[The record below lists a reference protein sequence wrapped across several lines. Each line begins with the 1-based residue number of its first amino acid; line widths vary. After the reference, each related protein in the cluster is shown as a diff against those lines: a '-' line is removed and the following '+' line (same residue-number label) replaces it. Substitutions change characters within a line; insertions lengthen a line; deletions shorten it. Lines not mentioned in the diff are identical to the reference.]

1 MSDKELDGRVAIITG
16 GARNIGRAIAL
27 DLADGGANVTVV
39 ARADMKSI
47 RSTVSDI
54 EARGRKALG
63 LQVDVTSEADVQRM
77 VDETL
82 KKFGRI
88 DILINNAAV
97 YGNIVRKPFEEITVE
112 EWDKLYSV
120 NVKGIFLCV
129 KAVAPQ
135 MKSQQSGKIIN
146 ATSSTFFK
154 GNEDFLHYVSSKGAV
169 VAMTRS
175 LARELGEYNIN
186 VNAIAPGQTLSE
198 ANLKRGDKV
207 DSNSLRIRLLKKRL
221 YPEDLVGTIIY
232 LSSSDSDMMTGQVLL
247 VDGGTAF
254 H

>member
-1 MSDKELDGRVAIITG
+1 MRLKDKVAIVTG
-16 GARNIGRAIAL
+16 AAQGIGAAYARGIAKEGAAVAVVDILDPNPTVKAIQDSGGKAL
-27 DLADGGANVTVV
+27 ALKID
-39 ARADMKSI
+39 
-47 RSTVSDI
+47 VSD
-54 EARGRKALG
+54 EKQTQEMAQK
-63 LQVDVTSEADVQRM
+63 
-77 VDETL
+77 TL
-82 KKFGRI
+82 DAFGRI
-88 DILINNAAV
+88 DILINNAAI
-97 YGNIVRKPFEEITVE
+97 YGTIVRKKFEEITVE

-135 MKSQQSGKIIN
+135 MKAQQSGKIIN

-175 LARELGEYNIN
+175 LARELGEYNVN

-232 LSSSDSDMMTGQVLL
+232 LSSPDSDMMTGQVLL

>member
-1 MSDKELDGRVAIITG
+1 MRLKDKVAIVTG
-16 GARNIGRAIAL
+16 AAQGIGAAYARGLAKESAAVAVVDILDPNPTVKAIQDSGGRALAL
-27 DLADGGANVTVV
+27 KID
-39 ARADMKSI
+39 
-47 RSTVSDI
+47 VSD
-54 EARGRKALG
+54 EKQTQEMAKK
-63 LQVDVTSEADVQRM
+63 
-77 VDETL
+77 TL
-82 KKFGRI
+82 DAFGGI
-88 DILINNAAV
+88 DILINNAAI
-97 YGNIVRKPFEEITVE
+97 YGTIVRKKFEEITAE

-232 LSSSDSDMMTGQVLL
+232 LSSADSDMMTGQVLL

>member
-1 MSDKELDGRVAIITG
+1 MRLKDKVAIVTGAAQGIGAAYARGLAREGAAVAVVDILDPNPTAKAIQDSGGKALALKIDVSDEKQTQEMANKTLDTFGRV
-16 GARNIGRAIAL
+16 
-27 DLADGGANVTVV
+27 
-39 ARADMKSI
+39 
-47 RSTVSDI
+47 
-54 EARGRKALG
+54 
-63 LQVDVTSEADVQRM
+63 
-77 VDETL
+77 
-82 KKFGRI
+82 
-88 DILINNAAV
+88 DILINNAAI
-97 YGNIVRKPFEEITVE
+97 YGTIVRKKFEEITVE

-129 KAVAPQ
+129 KAVAPH
-135 MKSQQSGKIIN
+135 MKAQQSGKIIN

-207 DSNSLRIRLLKKRL
+207 DSNSLRIRLLKRRL

-232 LSSSDSDMMTGQVLL
+232 LSSPDSDMMTGQVLL

>member
-1 MSDKELDGRVAIITG
+1 MRLKDKVAIVTG
-16 GARNIGRAIAL
+16 AAQGIGAAYARGLAREGAAVAVVDILDPNPVAKEIVGNDGKAL
-27 DLADGGANVTVV
+27 PLVV
-39 ARADMKSI
+39 D
-47 RSTVSDI
+47 VSD
-54 EARGRKALG
+54 EKQTREMAKK
-63 LQVDVTSEADVQRM
+63 VAD
-77 VDETL
+77 TY
-82 KKFGRI
+82 GHI
-88 DILINNAAV
+88 DILVNNAAV
-97 YGNIVRKPFEEITVE
+97 YGTIVRKPFEEITVE
-112 EWDKLYSV
+112 EWDKLYAV
-120 NVKGIFLCV
+120 NVRGIFLCV
-129 KAVAPQ
+129 KAVAPY
-135 MKSQQSGKIIN
+135 MKAQRQGKIIN

-175 LARELGEYNIN
+175 LSRELGEHNIN

-198 ANLKRGDKV
+198 ANLKRGDQV
-207 DSNSLRIRLLKKRL
+207 DANSLRIRLLKKRL

>member
-1 MSDKELDGRVAIITG
+1 MRLKDKVAIVTG
-16 GARNIGRAIAL
+16 AAQGIGAAYARGLAREGAAVAVVDILDPNPTVKAIQDSGGRALAL
-27 DLADGGANVTVV
+27 KID
-39 ARADMKSI
+39 
-47 RSTVSDI
+47 VSD
-54 EARGRKALG
+54 EKQTQEMAKK
-63 LQVDVTSEADVQRM
+63 
-77 VDETL
+77 TL
-82 KKFGRI
+82 DAFGGI
-88 DILINNAAV
+88 DILINNAAI
-97 YGNIVRKPFEEITVE
+97 YGTIVRKKFEEITAE

-232 LSSSDSDMMTGQVLL
+232 LSSADSDMMTGQVLL

>member
-1 MSDKELDGRVAIITG
+1 MRLKDKVAIVTG
-16 GARNIGRAIAL
+16 AAQGIGAAYARGLAREGAAVAVVDILDPNPVAKEIVGNDGKAL
-27 DLADGGANVTVV
+27 PLVV
-39 ARADMKSI
+39 D
-47 RSTVSDI
+47 VSD
-54 EARGRKALG
+54 EKQTQAMAKK
-63 LQVDVTSEADVQRM
+63 VAD
-77 VDETL
+77 T
-82 KKFGRI
+82 FGRI
-88 DILINNAAV
+88 DILVNNAAV
-97 YGNIVRKPFEEITVE
+97 YGTIVRKPFEQITVD
-112 EWDKLYSV
+112 EWDKLYAV
-120 NVKGIFLCV
+120 NVRGIFLCV
-129 KAVAPQ
+129 KAVAPY
-135 MKSQQSGKIIN
+135 MKAQKQGKIIN

-175 LARELGEYNIN
+175 LSRELGEHNIN

-198 ANLKRGDKV
+198 ANLKRGEQV
-207 DSNSLRIRLLKKRL
+207 DANSLRIRLLKKRL

>member
-1 MSDKELDGRVAIITG
+1 MRLKDQVAIVTGAAQGIGAAYARGLAREGAAVAVVDILDPNPVGKEIVNADGKALPLRIDVSDESQTREMVRKTIEAFGRV
-16 GARNIGRAIAL
+16 
-27 DLADGGANVTVV
+27 
-39 ARADMKSI
+39 
-47 RSTVSDI
+47 
-54 EARGRKALG
+54 
-63 LQVDVTSEADVQRM
+63 
-77 VDETL
+77 
-82 KKFGRI
+82 

-97 YGNIVRKPFEEITVE
+97 YGNIVRKPFEEITVD
-112 EWDKLYSV
+112 EWDKLYAV
-120 NVKGIFLCV
+120 NVRGIFLCV
-129 KAVAPQ
+129 KAVAPH
-135 MKSQQSGKIIN
+135 MKAQKRGKIIN

-175 LARELGEYNIN
+175 LARELGEHNIN

-207 DSNSLRIRLLKKRL
+207 DANSLRIRLLKKRL

>member
-1 MSDKELDGRVAIITG
+1 MRLKDKVAIVTG
-16 GARNIGRAIAL
+16 AAQGIGAAYARGLAKEGAAVAVVDILDPNPTVKAIQDSGGKAL
-27 DLADGGANVTVV
+27 PLKID
-39 ARADMKSI
+39 
-47 RSTVSDI
+47 VSD
-54 EARGRKALG
+54 EKQTQEMAKK
-63 LQVDVTSEADVQRM
+63 
-77 VDETL
+77 TL
-82 KKFGRI
+82 DAFGRI
-88 DILINNAAV
+88 DILINNAAI
-97 YGNIVRKPFEEITVE
+97 YGTIVRKPFEEITVE

-135 MKSQQSGKIIN
+135 MKTQQSGKIIN

-175 LARELGEYNIN
+175 LSRELGEYNIN

>member
-1 MSDKELDGRVAIITG
+1 MRLKDKVAIVTG
-16 GARNIGRAIAL
+16 AAQGIGAAYARGLAREGAAVAVVDILDPNPMAKEIVGNDGKAL
-27 DLADGGANVTVV
+27 PLVV
-39 ARADMKSI
+39 D
-47 RSTVSDI
+47 VSD
-54 EARGRKALG
+54 EKQTQAMAKK
-63 LQVDVTSEADVQRM
+63 VAD
-77 VDETL
+77 T
-82 KKFGRI
+82 FGRI
-88 DILINNAAV
+88 DILVNNAAV
-97 YGNIVRKPFEEITVE
+97 YGTIVRKPFEQITVD
-112 EWDKLYSV
+112 EWDKLYAV
-120 NVKGIFLCV
+120 NVRGIFLCV
-129 KAVAPQ
+129 KAVAPY
-135 MKSQQSGKIIN
+135 MKAQKQGKIIN

-175 LARELGEYNIN
+175 LSRELGEHNIN

-198 ANLKRGDKV
+198 ANLKRGEQV
-207 DSNSLRIRLLKKRL
+207 DANSLRIRLLKKRL

>member
-1 MSDKELDGRVAIITG
+1 MRLKDKVAIVTG
-16 GARNIGRAIAL
+16 AAQGIGAAYARGLAREGAAVAVVDILDPNPTVKAIQDSGGKAL
-27 DLADGGANVTVV
+27 ALKID
-39 ARADMKSI
+39 
-47 RSTVSDI
+47 VSD
-54 EARGRKALG
+54 EKQTQDMAQK
-63 LQVDVTSEADVQRM
+63 
-77 VDETL
+77 TL
-82 KKFGRI
+82 DAFGRI

-97 YGNIVRKPFEEITVE
+97 YGNIVRKPFEQITVE

-129 KAVAPQ
+129 KAVAPH

-232 LSSSDSDMMTGQVLL
+232 LSSPDSDMMTGQVLL

>member
-1 MSDKELDGRVAIITG
+1 MRLAGKVAIVTG
-16 GARNIGRAIAL
+16 AAQGIGAAYAQGLAREGAAVAVVDIL
-27 DLADGGANVTVV
+27 DPTPVTKQIVGADGKAL
-39 ARADMKSI
+39 ALKID
-47 RSTVSDI
+47 VSD
-54 EARGRKALG
+54 ENQTQEMARKVL
-63 LQVDVTSEADVQRM
+63 DT
-77 VDETL
+77 
-82 KKFGRI
+82 FGRI
-88 DILINNAAV
+88 DILINNAAI
-97 YGNIVRKPFEEITVE
+97 YGTIVRKPFEEITVE
-112 EWDKLYSV
+112 EWDQLYAV
-120 NVKGIFLCV
+120 NVRGIFLCV
-129 KAVAPQ
+129 KAVAPA
-135 MKSQQSGKIIN
+135 MKAQQSGKIIN

-198 ANLKRGDKV
+198 ANLKRGDRV
-207 DSNSLRIRLLKKRL
+207 DANSLRIRLLKKRL
-221 YPEDLVGTIIY
+221 YPDDLVGTIIY

>member
-1 MSDKELDGRVAIITG
+1 MRLKDQVAIVTGAAQGIGAAYSRGLAKEGAAVVVVDILDPNPVAKEIVTADGKALPLKIDVSDESQTKEMVRKTVEAFGRV
-16 GARNIGRAIAL
+16 
-27 DLADGGANVTVV
+27 
-39 ARADMKSI
+39 
-47 RSTVSDI
+47 
-54 EARGRKALG
+54 
-63 LQVDVTSEADVQRM
+63 
-77 VDETL
+77 
-82 KKFGRI
+82 

-97 YGNIVRKPFEEITVE
+97 YGNIVRKPFEEITVD
-112 EWDKLYSV
+112 EWDKLYAV
-120 NVKGIFLCV
+120 NVRGIFLCV
-129 KAVAPQ
+129 KAVAPH
-135 MKSQQSGKIIN
+135 MKTQKRGKIIN

-198 ANLKRGDKV
+198 ANLKRGDQV
-207 DSNSLRIRLLKKRL
+207 DANSLRIRLLKKRL
-221 YPEDLVGTIIY
+221 YPEDLVGTIIF

>member
-1 MSDKELDGRVAIITG
+1 MRLKNKVAIVTG
-16 GARNIGRAIAL
+16 AAQGIGAAYARGLAKEGAAVAVVDILDPNPTVKAIQDSGGKAL
-27 DLADGGANVTVV
+27 ALKID
-39 ARADMKSI
+39 
-47 RSTVSDI
+47 VSDEKQTQEMARKTL
-54 EARGRKALG
+54 EA
-63 LQVDVTSEADVQRM
+63 
-77 VDETL
+77 
-82 KKFGRI
+82 FGRI
-88 DILINNAAV
+88 DILINNAAI
-97 YGNIVRKPFEEITVE
+97 YGTIVRKKFEEITVE

-135 MKSQQSGKIIN
+135 MKAQQSGKIIN

-232 LSSSDSDMMTGQVLL
+232 LSSPDSDMMTGQVLL

>member
-1 MSDKELDGRVAIITG
+1 MRLKDKVAIVTG
-16 GARNIGRAIAL
+16 AAQGIGAAYARGIAKEGAAVAVVDILDPNPTVKAIQDSGGKAL
-27 DLADGGANVTVV
+27 ALKID
-39 ARADMKSI
+39 
-47 RSTVSDI
+47 VSD
-54 EARGRKALG
+54 EKQTQDMAKK
-63 LQVDVTSEADVQRM
+63 
-77 VDETL
+77 TL
-82 KKFGRI
+82 DAFGRI
-88 DILINNAAV
+88 DILINNAAI
-97 YGNIVRKPFEEITVE
+97 YGTIVRKKFEEITVE

-135 MKSQQSGKIIN
+135 MKAQQSGKIIN

-175 LARELGEYNIN
+175 LARELGEYNVN

-232 LSSSDSDMMTGQVLL
+232 LSSPDSDMMTGQVLL

>member
-1 MSDKELDGRVAIITG
+1 MRLKDKVAIVTG
-16 GARNIGRAIAL
+16 AAQGIGAAYARGLAKEGAAVAVVDIL
-27 DLADGGANVTVV
+27 DPNPVVKEIVGADGKAL
-39 ARADMKSI
+39 ALRID
-47 RSTVSDI
+47 VSD
-54 EARGRKALG
+54 EKQTQEMARK
-63 LQVDVTSEADVQRM
+63 VV
-77 VDETL
+77 ETY
-82 KKFGRI
+82 GRI
-88 DILINNAAV
+88 DILVNNAAI
-97 YGNIVRKPFEEITVE
+97 YGTIVRKPFEEITVE
-112 EWDKLYSV
+112 EWDKLYAV
-120 NVKGIFLCV
+120 NVRGIFLCV
-129 KAVAPQ
+129 KAVAPH
-135 MKSQQSGKIIN
+135 MKAQQSGKIIN

-198 ANLKRGDKV
+198 ANLKRGDRV
-207 DSNSLRIRLLKKRL
+207 DANSLRIRLLKKRL

-232 LSSSDSDMMTGQVLL
+232 LSSPDSDMMTGQVLL

>member
-1 MSDKELDGRVAIITG
+1 MRLKDKVAIVTG
-16 GARNIGRAIAL
+16 AAQGIGAAYARGLAREGAAVAVVDILDPNPTVKAIQDSGGKAL
-27 DLADGGANVTVV
+27 ALKID
-39 ARADMKSI
+39 
-47 RSTVSDI
+47 VSD
-54 EARGRKALG
+54 EKQTQEMAKK
-63 LQVDVTSEADVQRM
+63 
-77 VDETL
+77 TL
-82 KKFGRI
+82 DAFGRI
-88 DILINNAAV
+88 DILINNAAI
-97 YGNIVRKPFEEITVE
+97 YGTIVRKKFEEITVE

-129 KAVAPQ
+129 KAVTPQ
-135 MKSQQSGKIIN
+135 MKAQQSGKIIN

-175 LARELGEYNIN
+175 LARELGEHNIN

-221 YPEDLVGTIIY
+221 YPEDLVGTIVY
-232 LSSSDSDMMTGQVLL
+232 LSSPDSDMMTGQVLL